1 MTVELARGAA
11 KDLEQLD
18 PSARRQALTALQQ
31 LETTPE
37 KGHRLKGSLR
47 GVRSLPFSAPG
58 GAYRAAYIIYHERCV
73 VFLIGS
79 HEGFYALATRR
90 YRALSSH

>member
-47 GVRSLPFSAPG
+47 GVRSLP
-58 GAYRAAYIIYHERCV
+58 AYYD
-73 VFLIGS
+73 
-79 HEGFYALATRR
+79 
-90 YRALSSH
+90 